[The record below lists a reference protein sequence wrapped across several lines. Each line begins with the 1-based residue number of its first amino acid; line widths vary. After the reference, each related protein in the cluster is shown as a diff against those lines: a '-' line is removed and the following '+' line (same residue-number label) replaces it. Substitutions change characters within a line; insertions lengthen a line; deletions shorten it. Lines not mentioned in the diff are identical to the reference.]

1 MTKERESNKQD
12 DTTAPAAVAL
22 KYDGE
27 RAPIIS
33 ATGTWELAEEIIR
46 IAREHDVPLYE
57 NAELAGILARLSLN
71 EEIPEELYRVIAE
84 ILAFAFHIRGK
95 TPNDARPGTG
105 QPADKPDD

>member
-1 MTKERESNKQD
+1 MTENAQNNI
-12 DTTAPAAVAL
+12 PAAVAL

-27 RAPIIS
+27 RAPVIS

-46 IAREHDVPLYE
+46 IARDNNVPLYE

-84 ILAFAFHIRGK
+84 ILAFAFHIRGL
-95 TPNDARPGTG
+95 TPGDARPEEDNPSVDQGT
-105 QPADKPDD
+105 

>member
-1 MTKERESNKQD
+1 MT
-12 DTTAPAAVAL
+12 DTSKDTVPAAVAL

-46 IAREHDVPLYE
+46 IARDSGVPLYE

-71 EEIPEELYRVIAE
+71 EEIPESLYRVIAE
-84 ILAFAFHIRGK
+84 ILAFAFHIQGRTPQDTRTSDIGK
-95 TPNDARPGTG
+95 NVD
-105 QPADKPDD
+105 

>member
-1 MTKERESNKQD
+1 MSQD
-12 DTTAPAAVAL
+12 KPSQTHDDHTAPAAVAL
-22 KYDGE
+22 KYDGK

-46 IAREHDVPLYE
+46 IAQENDVPLYE

-95 TPNDARPGTG
+95 TPDDAH
-105 QPADKPDD
+105 PDGSTPPEEPED

>member
-1 MTKERESNKQD
+1 GYQGMTNTSQD
-12 DTTAPAAVAL
+12 NIPAAVAL

-27 RAPIIS
+27 RAPVIS

-46 IAREHDVPLYE
+46 IARDNNVPLYE

-84 ILAFAFHIRGK
+84 ILAFALHIRGRAAG
-95 TPNDARPGTG
+95 DARPEEKKPSVDQGT
-105 QPADKPDD
+105 